1 MVCRFNTKK
10 MERGQDGTSNT
21 AKKIERG
28 QDKFLSFVKTDFMWE
43 ALGRSI
49 LRFRLLLLLIMI
61 LLTALMAFFAGKVEM
76 SYDFSRAIPTDHPKY
91 KAYLDFRST
100 FGEDG
105 NLLTVGFKSDSFFS
119 VNQFNALGKFEQRLR
134 IIKGVE
140 DIISI
145 NGAVT
150 LSKNDTTE
158 KLRAV
163 KIFPALVSSQPVMDS
178 LKNQFLG
185 LPFYKDLLYNA
196 KTNAYLIGIRINK
209 NILGSKEREKT
220 VSAIEAETESLQKTT
235 GLVFHLS
242 GLPLIRTNVA
252 IRIQREMQWFLIGS
266 LLLSACILFVFF
278 RSVATTLLS
287 LGVVIIGVV
296 YSVATIVLLG
306 YKITLLTALI
316 PPLIVVI
323 GIPNCI
329 YFINKYHTAFLRT
342 ENKEMA
348 LVEMVGKM
356 GIVTLFCNIAAAL
369 GFAVFALTKSVI
381 LKEFGMVAGVN
392 IMALFF
398 ISLVVIPIALFYM
411 PAPQQKHTR
420 YLQNKWLL
428 QLLAAVEQW
437 VFSHRKSI
445 YLATALALIFSIAGI
460 TQLKTQAFI
469 VDDLPS
475 KDKIYEDLKFFE
487 SNFGGIMPLEILV
500 DTKKKNG
507 IAGSRALGVFDQ
519 VSAYSAQLRT
529 HPELAKPL
537 SLAEGLKFAKQ
548 GFYEGDSNN
557 YTMPNAF
564 DGAFVADYM
573 RPAKEETKKQGS
585 LEKLMSSFVDSNRQT
600 TRISVNMA
608 DVGSLRMPVLID
620 SLEQEANTYFD
631 SSKYHVTFTG
641 SSITFLEGS
650 RFIISGLKES
660 ILWAFL
666 FIALCMLYLFKSLR
680 ILVCSLV
687 PNLIPLVM
695 TAGLMGWMGI
705 AIKPST
711 VLVFSVALGIAIDI
725 TIRFLVSYKQLY
737 PGLQGNVQQV
747 VAQTIRE
754 TGISIVY
761 TSLVLIAGFVIFV
774 FSGFG
779 STQALGWLTSFTLLV
794 ATVTNLVLL
803 PVLLLLL
810 TDSRKKTSAS

>member
-1 MVCRFNTKK
+1 
-10 MERGQDGTSNT
+10 
-21 AKKIERG
+21 
-28 QDKFLSFVKTDFMWE
+28 MWE

-49 LRFRLLLLLIMI
+49 LKYRLPLLLFM
-61 LLTALMAFFAGKVEM
+61 LTVTGLMGYYASKVEM

-105 NLLTVGFKSDSFFS
+105 NLLTVGFKTDSFFS
-119 VNQFNALGKFEQRLR
+119 VPHFNAISRFQQNVKKIG
-134 IIKGVE
+134 GVE

-145 NGAVT
+145 NGAVA
-150 LSKNDTTE
+150 LNKNDSTG
-158 KLRAV
+158 KLHAGS
-163 KIFPALVSSQPVMDS
+163 IFPVTATSQDELDS
-178 LKNQFLG
+178 LKNTFYN
-185 LPFYKDLLYNA
+185 LPFYKGLLYNRET
-196 KTNAYLIGIRINK
+196 KAYLIGIRINK

-220 VSAIEAETESLQKTT
+220 IAGIEAETNHLSEET
-235 GLVFHLS
+235 GFQLHLS

-252 IRIQREMQWFLIGS
+252 IRIQDEMQWFLIGS
-266 LLLSACILFVFF
+266 LLLSAVILFLFF
-278 RSVATTLLS
+278 RSVGTTLLS
-287 LGVVIIGVV
+287 LGVVLVGVI

-316 PPLIVVI
+316 PPLVVVI

-329 YFINKYHTAFLRT
+329 YFINKYHTAYLRT
-342 ENKEMA
+342 EDKSKA

-381 LKEFGMVAGVN
+381 LKEFGMVAGIN

-398 ISLVVIPIALFYM
+398 ISLIMIPIVLYYM
-411 PAPQQKHTR
+411 PLPQKKHTQ
-420 YLQNKWLL
+420 YLNNRWLL
-428 QLLAAVEQW
+428 GLLSGIEQW

-445 YLATALALIFSIAGI
+445 YATTAIALVLSIIGI
-460 TQLKTQAFI
+460 TKLKTQAFI
-469 VDDLPS
+469 VDDLPT
-475 KDKIYEDLKFFE
+475 KDRIYEDLKFFE
-487 SNFGGIMPLEILV
+487 SNFGGIMPLEILI

-507 IAGSRALGVFDQ
+507 IAGSRALGVFDK
-519 VSAYSAQLRT
+519 VAVFSDQLRL

-548 GFYEGDSNN
+548 GFYDGDSNN
-557 YTMPNAF
+557 YSMPNAF

-573 RPAKEETKKQGS
+573 RPSKKTDTSQGA
-585 LEKLMSSFVDSNRQT
+585 LEKLMASFIDSNKQT

-608 DVGSLRMPVLID
+608 DIGSMRMPLLID
-620 SLEQEANTYFD
+620 SLEQEATAYFD
-631 SSKYHVTFTG
+631 TSKYHVTFTG

-666 FIALCMLYLFKSLR
+666 FISLCMLYLFRSLR

-695 TAGLMGWMGI
+695 TAGLMGWIGI

-737 PGLQGNVQQV
+737 PGLKGDVQHV
-747 VAQTIRE
+747 VVQTIRE

-779 STQALGWLTSFTLLV
+779 STQALGWLTSFTLLI

-803 PVLLLLL
+803 PVLLLLV
-810 TDSRKKTSAS
+810 TKPPAPRPAS